1 MTLVRYKCDKHDTRF
16 KNQQVS
22 QFFFCTVNIL
32 MMTLPPPKIYTARV
46 KETWINPALKRE
58 TKKAEMVTAVFND
71 TFRIAKHDNDR
82 HSNACKGSMLPRNK
96 WSQHKTVNS

>member
-1 MTLVRYKCDKHDTRF
+1 MTSMTLVSKINKFH
-16 KNQQVS
+16 N
-22 QFFFCTVNIL
+22 FFFCTVHIL
-32 MMTLPPPKIYTARV
+32 MLTQLQPKIYTARV

-96 WSQHKTVNS
+96 SSQHKTVNA